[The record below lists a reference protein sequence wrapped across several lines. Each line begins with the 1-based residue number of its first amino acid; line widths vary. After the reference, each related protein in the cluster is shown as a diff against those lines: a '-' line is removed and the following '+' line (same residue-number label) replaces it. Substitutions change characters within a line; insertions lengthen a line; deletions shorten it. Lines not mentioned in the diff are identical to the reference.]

1 MSRDFRELP
10 PDLPVPVDDGAADH
24 LEGMAFPELSL
35 RSTSGG
41 EVSLPSAFGERAV
54 LFTYPRTGTP
64 GEPLLPGWDD
74 IPGARGCTPQSCAYR
89 ENLASFRSA
98 GLAVFGLSAQTA
110 EAHAEF
116 HARESIPY
124 ELISDPGLK
133 LAETLRLR
141 TFAISSLT
149 LYRRL
154 TMIIEAGQ
162 IAKVF
167 YPVFPPDQD
176 AATVL
181 AWLAGDDL
189 AETS

>member
-1 MSRDFRELP
+1 
-10 PDLPVPVDDGAADH
+10 
-24 LEGMAFPELSL
+24 
-35 RSTSGG
+35 
-41 EVSLPSAFGERAV
+41 
-54 LFTYPRTGTP
+54 
-64 GEPLLPGWDD
+64 
-74 IPGARGCTPQSCAYR
+74 
-89 ENLASFRSA
+89 
-98 GLAVFGLSAQTA
+98 
-110 EAHAEF
+110 
-116 HARESIPY
+116 Y

-133 LAETLRLR
+133 LAETLRLP

-154 TMIIEAGQ
+154 TMIIEAGH